1 MSSSGTT
8 RTMQLQA
15 EVNCVP
21 PQSFYSA
28 VVISVALACLLA
40 VVVRAVNPAVFPFVH
55 SQGKTVVAVTSG
67 ANINFE
73 RLRLVS
79 ELAELGSR
87 SEVMMVTTIPERAGA
102 FRDFADAATAGSGSK
117 FDVTEFKYR

>member
-1 MSSSGTT
+1 MC
-8 RTMQLQA
+8 A
-15 EVNCVP
+15 IP
-21 PQSFYSA
+21 
-28 VVISVALACLLA
+28 LLL
-40 VVVRAVNPAVFPFVH
+40 PFV
-55 SQGKTVVAVTSG
+55 QGKTVVAVTSG

-102 FRDFADAATAGSGSK
+102 FSDFVDAATAGSSSK
-117 FDVTEFKYR
+117 FDVTEFKYRWAWLPLLREVMRALQPSLLCGDCISAQEML